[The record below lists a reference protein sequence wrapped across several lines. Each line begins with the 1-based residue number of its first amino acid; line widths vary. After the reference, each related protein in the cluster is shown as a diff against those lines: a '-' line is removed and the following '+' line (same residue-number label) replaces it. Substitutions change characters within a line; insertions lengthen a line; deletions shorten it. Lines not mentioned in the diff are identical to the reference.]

1 MEAIYRKM
9 KAANPNYLVTAA
21 IGGGK
26 WQPPKYDLVN
36 SKQYLDY
43 INLMTYSMATGN
55 SYYQNAL
62 YKSSKGATLTSCSI
76 DESVKLYN
84 SYGIE
89 NAKILVGI
97 PFYLTVQTGSGG
109 PGSKVGTGKSIW
121 YNQLDTTYAVSDTMK
136 EYFDEE
142 CGVPYRYDA
151 VNQIFVSFDNEK
163 SIKRKCEYINAL
175 GLAGIMYWQYG
186 QDVDDQLSNAIGKYI
201 NAA

>member
-1 MEAIYRKM
+1 M

-43 INLMTYSMATGN
+43 INMMTYSMATGN

-62 YKSSKGATLTSCSI
+62 YKSSKGATLTSCTI